1 MFNFMPLLSM
11 GLNWYRTA
19 LKLPRIISLIIVK
32 LLYRNT
38 RRISKVDH
46 RRPFYNYYGTVFRRV
61 GNFVYFLSGQGIVKG
76 CNLTNPEG
84 FVSCVRSVKC
94 FDVDSN
100 CIVSVDSTC
109 RTISVSSILTEK
121 GSPS

>member
-1 MFNFMPLLSM
+1 MFNFMPRLSM
-11 GLNWYRTA
+11 ELNLYRTV
-19 LKLPRIISLIIVK
+19 LRLPKITSLIIVK

-38 RRISKVDH
+38 RRISTVDH

-76 CNLTNPEG
+76 VNLTNPQG
-84 FVSCVRSVKC
+84 FVSCVRNVKC

-100 CIVSVDSTC
+100 GIVSVDSTC
-109 RTISVSSILTEK
+109 NTITVSSILTEK